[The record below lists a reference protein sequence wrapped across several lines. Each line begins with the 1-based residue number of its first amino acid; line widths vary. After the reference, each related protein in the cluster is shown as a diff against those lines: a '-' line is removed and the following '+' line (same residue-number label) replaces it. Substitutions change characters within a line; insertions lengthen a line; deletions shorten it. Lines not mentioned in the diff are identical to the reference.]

1 MALARLGLAG
11 KGASM
16 NYYALL
22 YELVDDMVT
31 RRVPFREE
39 HLRLAREARERG
51 ELVLAGALSEPVDRA
66 LLVFHVDHRSRVE
79 AFARKDP
86 YVANGLAKKWEV
98 RPWNVVVGNENPVS
112 SPDPGAGRVL
122 RHWSARTTEAQ
133 LPKYLEHFSRNV
145 LPELRRVP
153 GYLGAMVSLRRLD
166 NEIEIVVET
175 TWRSLESIR
184 NFAGPDLEAAV
195 VADQAAAL
203 LTDFDRRVRHYEIA
217 VADLA

>member
-1 MALARLGLAG
+1 
-11 KGASM
+11 M

-39 HLRLAREARERG
+39 HLRLAREAREHG
-51 ELVLAGALSEPVDRA
+51 ELVLAGSLADPVDRA
-66 LLVFHVDHRSRVE
+66 LLVFHVDNKSKVE

-86 YVANGLAKKWEV
+86 YVLNGLAKQWEV
-98 RPWNVVVGNENPVS
+98 RPWNVVVGNEDSPS
-112 SPDPGAGRVL
+112 SPASAFSDTLAGTIL
-122 RHWSARTTEAQ
+122 RCWSARTTEAQ
-133 LPKYLEHFSRNV
+133 LPKYLEHFSKRV

-153 GYLGAMVSLRRLD
+153 GYLGATVSLRHL
-166 NEIEIVVET
+166 ESEVEIVVET
-175 TWRSLESIR
+175 DWRSLESIR

-203 LTDFDRRVRHYEIA
+203 LTNFDRRVRHYEIA
-217 VADLA
+217 VRDVL